1 MSEFRAGGTGFPVP
15 PGGQSG
21 VQAGAPRSSG
31 ELLEILNVLP
41 TAVYVCDAGG
51 LIEIFNPSA
60 AELWG
65 RAPLCGDQSDR
76 FCGSYRLYRS
86 DGVFMPHA
94 ECPMARALH
103 TGQAEVNQ
111 EITVERPDGSRRTA
125 MVNIA
130 PRRDA
135 AGRLTGAINCMTD
148 ITALKSAEERIR
160 HLAHFDALTG
170 LANRTLLQDRLQ
182 QAIAHANRQGS
193 QVAVLFLDLDNFK
206 HINDS
211 RGHELGDHLLQ
222 AVAVRLREC
231 LREGDSVARL
241 GGDEF
246 VLTTPILHGNKD
258 AALVAQK
265 LLAALNQPIVIQ
277 GVLLQTGASI
287 GISLY
292 PNDGLDVESLMRA
305 ADTAMYHAKESG
317 RGNYQ
322 FFTAALNRA
331 AHLRHNI
338 ELDLRQALARN
349 EFQVYFQPQVAI
361 GSGRIIAAEA
371 LLRWQRPNRAPISCG
386 EFIVVAEQ
394 SGLIVPIG
402 EWALQQ
408 ACAEVRKMQQL
419 GAPDLC
425 VAVNLSARQ
434 FFQPDLLAVIK
445 RTLEDSGLPPTS
457 LTLEITESIL
467 MERSR
472 ENIATLKKLSAL
484 GISLSID
491 DFGTGYSSLAYLQ
504 RFPIN
509 ALKID
514 RSFVRGVEADGSDTT
529 LVRAIIAMAR
539 SLRLNVLAEG
549 VESVQQAEA
558 LLAYDCFEAQGYFYS
573 KAVPAE
579 VFARMLAPGFAPLRP
594 ATLN

>member
-1 MSEFRAGGTGFPVP
+1 MGL
-15 PGGQSG
+15 PGPGSGQSG
-21 VQAGAPRSSG
+21 APAGAPRGFS
-31 ELLEILNVLP
+31 ELLAILNVLP

-65 RAPLCGDQSDR
+65 RAPRCGDQSDR

-94 ECPMARALH
+94 ECPMARALQ

-111 EITVERPDGSRRTA
+111 EIVVERPDGSRRTA

-130 PRRDA
+130 PRLDP
-135 AGRLTGAINCMTD
+135 AGHLTGAINCMTD

-170 LANRTLLQDRLQ
+170 LANRTLLRDRLQ
-182 QAIAHANRQGS
+182 QEIARANRQGS

-211 RGHELGDHLLQ
+211 RGHELGDQLLQ
-222 AVAVRLREC
+222 AVAVRLGDC

-246 VLTTPILHGNKD
+246 VLTAPILHCNKD

-277 GVLLQTGASI
+277 GVLLQPGASI
-287 GISLY
+287 GISMY

-322 FFTAALNRA
+322 FFTAALSRA

-349 EFQVYFQPQVAI
+349 EFEVYFQPQVAM

-371 LLRWQRPNRAPISCG
+371 LLRWQRPQRAPISCG
-386 EFIVVAEQ
+386 EFIAVAEQ

-402 EWALQQ
+402 DWVLQQ
-408 ACAEVRKMQQL
+408 ACTEVRKMQQQ
-419 GAPDLC
+419 GATDLC
-425 VAVNLSARQ
+425 LAVNLSARQ

-445 RTLEDSGLPPTS
+445 RTLEQSGLPPTS
-457 LTLEITESIL
+457 LTLEITESVL

-514 RSFVRGVEADGSDTT
+514 RSFVRGIEADGSDTT
-529 LVRAIIAMAR
+529 LVRAIIAMAH
-539 SLRLNVLAEG
+539 SLRMNVLAEG
-549 VESVQQAEA
+549 VESAQQAEA
-558 LLAYDCFEAQGYFYS
+558 LLAYDCFDAQGFFYS
-573 KAVPAE
+573 KAVPSTA
-579 VFARMLAPGFAPLRP
+579 FSRMLGPGFQPLRP
-594 ATLN
+594 AALN